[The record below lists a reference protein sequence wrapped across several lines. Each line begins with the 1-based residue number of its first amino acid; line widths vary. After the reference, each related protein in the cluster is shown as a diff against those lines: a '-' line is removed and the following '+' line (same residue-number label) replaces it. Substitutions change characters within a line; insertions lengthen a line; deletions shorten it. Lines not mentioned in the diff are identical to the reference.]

1 MEQYQSNTRN
11 YVVKDDMSLGEGR
24 TESIIYP
31 MGDCDKQE
39 RTPVMKSDETATNS
53 YDSEQKVGDHHEYE

>member
-24 TESIIYP
+24 VESIIYP
-31 MGDCDKQE
+31 QGCHE
-39 RTPVMKSDETATNS
+39 GRNPVMMKDKLPEDS
-53 YDSEQKVGDHHEYE
+53 YDGREQKVGDHHEYA